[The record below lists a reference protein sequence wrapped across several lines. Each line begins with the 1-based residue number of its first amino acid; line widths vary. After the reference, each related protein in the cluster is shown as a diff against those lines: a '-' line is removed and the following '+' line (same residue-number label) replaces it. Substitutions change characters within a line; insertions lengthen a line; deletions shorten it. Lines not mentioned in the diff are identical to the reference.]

1 MLRQQ
6 GLYCIMKQVLLIA
19 GLFWGIAAYGQLPNI
34 DKPNTLVQ
42 PEVLPTYKGGE
53 AAQLKFIKDNIKLP
67 PGTMYDGITYISY
80 TVDTLGSV
88 VNARVLRGF
97 NKTADAEA
105 LRVVSLLKYERPGM
119 VNSRPVNME
128 MVMPVRIKTF

>member
-1 MLRQQ
+1 
-6 GLYCIMKQVLLIA
+6 MKQVLLIA
-19 GLFWGIAAYGQLPNI
+19 GLLWGIAGYSQLPGKE
-34 DKPNTLVQ
+34 KPKALVQ

-67 PGTMYDGITYISY
+67 AGSMYDGIAYISY
-80 TVDTLGSV
+80 TVDTLGNV
-88 VNARVLRGF
+88 INARVLRGF